1 MDWNPAT
8 WPHPLNSVL
17 ASARWWSQE
26 QRAASPS
33 QLAIFLSAESI
44 AVIFIVTTSTL
55 DPMLA
60 KVCLF
65 LSKQNAFYDYNCW
78 LVARSRPT
86 LCNPMDCSLPGSS
99 VHGIFQARILEW
111 AAVSFSRGP
120 SWLRD
125 RTCASCIAG
134 RVFTLSWKFR
144 IRCGPK
150 NMDHQIPTVLQ
161 VSGMTLRLI
170 PSSLEPSLLPL
181 TL

>member
-1 MDWNPAT
+1 MNRNEAK
-8 WPHPLNSVL
+8 LN
-17 ASARWWSQE
+17 
-26 QRAASPS
+26 
-33 QLAIFLSAESI
+33 FLL
-44 AVIFIVTTSTL
+44 FIN
-55 DPMLA
+55 
-60 KVCLF
+60 CLCTHA
-65 LSKQNAFYDYNCW
+65 Q
-78 LVARSRPT
+78 SRPT

-150 NMDHQIPTVLQ
+150 NTDHQIPTVSQ

-170 PSSLEPSLLPL
+170 PSSLHLCPTLLL
-181 TL
+181 TLAVVQLTPRPGRCSEAVGKYITMCYNDNNNNQRSDRTTF